1 MEYPILNATETYRDF
16 IEVFGGYNHNLRIN
30 DGEFYDMNNL
40 SSSLYPVLAPR
51 KKRGVYDTPSDKP
64 AGMIWK
70 DSFCYVYVGEDLR
83 LHFKSN
89 EYDYALCHT
98 TIDKD
103 EERTI
108 VSMGAYAIIL
118 PDKIY
123 VNTKSVTKETLEEGK
138 DYGYIEASYS
148 SKNFG
153 VKEVTFDICKADG
166 TVYEVDC
173 TNPEKPTEIE
183 VEDAEGNIEK
193 KTIPN
198 GYVWLDTSTT
208 PSSLK
213 IYSETS
219 GMWSSVATTYIKIS
233 ALGIDKNFEV
243 YDGVKISGIEVSQ
256 LEDLNSSMV
265 IYAKGDG
272 YIVVVGVMD
281 NHEVIQE
288 LTDEDGNITHEIKVE
303 RLMPTLDFVVE
314 SNNRLWGC
322 HYGINDKGEPINEIY
337 ACKQGDF
344 KNWNCFL
351 GIATDSYYASLGT
364 DGVFTGAISYLGMP
378 TFFKENC
385 IHTVYGDYPATYKIQ
400 DIACRGV
407 QRGSHKSLAM
417 VNEVLYYKSRDGICA
432 YNGSLPTDISSVLG
446 EKSYSSAIGC
456 SHKNKYYVSM
466 KDLSTEKFDM
476 FIYDTNKGL
485 WHKEEDFEVKAFCPV
500 DEEIYYITPDG
511 TTIGTL
517 FGTGTIDESPVKWK
531 AETGILG
538 CTTPDKKYVSRISV
552 RLMMDIGTK
561 VVFSI
566 QYDSSG
572 DFIPV
577 CTCVGHNLRTFTL
590 PIRPK
595 RCDHFRLRIEGTGDA
610 KIFSISKTIEQG
622 SEL

>member
-1 MEYPILNATETYRDF
+1 MEYPTLNATETYRDF

-51 KKRGVYDTPSDKP
+51 KKRGTLPLSNSEKP
-64 AGMIWK
+64 VGMIWK
-70 DSFCYVYVGEDLR
+70 DSFCYAYVGDDLK
-83 LHFKSN
+83 LHFVSN

-98 TIDKD
+98 TIDKN

-123 VNTKSVTKETLEEGK
+123 VNTKAPSKHFEDDWDGEK
-138 DYGYIEASYS
+138 PYGYIEASYTT
-148 SKNFG
+148 KDFD
-153 VKEVTFDICKADG
+153 VKQVTFDICKADG
-166 TVYEVDC
+166 TTYKVDL
-173 TNPEKPTEIE
+173 TSPDKPTSIKDD
-183 VEDAEGNIEK
+183 EDKDVA
-193 KTIPN
+193 IPN

-213 IYSETS
+213 IYSDTS

-233 ALGIDKNFEV
+233 ATGIGKNFEQ
-243 YDGVKISGIEVSQ
+243 YDGVTISGIEIEQ
-256 LEDLNSSMV
+256 LKDLNASMV
-265 IYAKGDG
+265 IYAKGDD

-281 NHEVIQE
+281 NSHSDQV
-288 LTDEDGNITHEIKVE
+288 LTDKDENITDEIKVE
-303 RLMPTLDFVVE
+303 RKMPTMDFVVE

-322 HYGINDKGEPINEIY
+322 HYGINAEGVPVNEIY

-344 KNWNCFL
+344 RNWNCFL
-351 GIATDSYYASLGT
+351 GIATDSYYASLGS
-364 DGVFTGAISYLGMP
+364 DGEFTGAISYLGMP

-407 QRGSHKSLAM
+407 QKHSHKSLAM

-446 EKSYSSAIGC
+446 EKSYSSAVGC

-466 KDLSTEKFDM
+466 KDLSTGNFDM
-476 FIYDTNKGL
+476 FIYDTAKGL
-485 WHKEEDFEVKAFCPV
+485 WHKEEDFKVQAFCPV
-500 DEEIYYITPDG
+500 DEEIYYITPDSNA
-511 TTIGTL
+511 IGTI
-517 FGTGTIDESPVKWK
+517 FGSGDVDESPVKWK